1 MLNTRLQILFSLFI
15 ALLIW
20 VNLLWVKLVSFFWI
34 PVSVGIFMVP
44 FIFLITDIVQEV
56 YGKCV
61 VKRFL
66 MWGVIASIFV
76 LLFTALFVYLEP
88 HEKFSFNEEYETIF
102 WNSLRMLIA
111 SLVAFIL
118 SQTHD
123 IIAYD
128 WWKKQTKGKSLWV
141 RNNFS
146 TIPSQFIDTFVFMMI
161 AFYHTTPDYTFVFII
176 TLAIPYYLFKISFAI
191 LDTPLVYLWVNWL
204 SKDKNNN

>member
-66 MWGVIASIFV
+66 MWGVIALIFV

-128 WWKKQTKGKSLWV
+128 W
-141 RNNFS
+141 
-146 TIPSQFIDTFVFMMI
+146 
-161 AFYHTTPDYTFVFII
+161 
-176 TLAIPYYLFKISFAI
+176 
-191 LDTPLVYLWVNWL
+191 
-204 SKDKNNN
+204 